1 MNLKRPIVAVLFL
14 LLCLV
19 TGWLLAEIAAPKPVI
34 GLLRLDGGRIIDTNE
49 AERLVSALAAAEK
62 NDQVAAI
69 VLEIDT
75 PGGSAISSELIQ
87 EAILRVRQI
96 KPVVASVTGMATS
109 GGYLVAV
116 ATDMIYASPSAAIG
130 SVGAI
135 TMQPGDPTLPPGA
148 LFTGPYKPD
157 GGSRFDQIRQLDIVK
172 QSFAGGVIA
181 LRSRAPNPINI
192 DMQTLTEARVYLG
205 REALTLGLIDFEGSR
220 LDAVQ
225 AAADLAGV
233 RHFDL
238 VELDSYLLL
247 PDPTPTPENS
257 VPFFSALDQQQ
268 AETILFSGQPL
279 RPRTAAQ
286 PPGSPQLCAGPVHQP
301 VTPIPYPLNIALE

>member
-1 MNLKRPIVAVLFL
+1 MNLNRPTVAVLFL

-19 TGWLLAEIAAPKPVI
+19 TGWLLAEVAAPKPVI
-34 GLLRLDGGRIIDTNE
+34 GLLRLDGGMIIDENE
-49 AERLVSALAAAEK
+49 AERLVSALAAAET
-62 NDQVAAI
+62 NDQVAGI

-87 EAILRVRQI
+87 EAILRVRQS

-116 ATDMIYASPSAAIG
+116 ATDRIYASPSAAIG

-135 TMQPGDPTLPPGA
+135 TMRPGDPTLPEGA

-181 LRSRAPNPINI
+181 LRSRAPNPITI

-205 REALTLGLIDFEGSR
+205 REALTLGLIDHEGSR

-225 AAADLAGV
+225 AAAELAGV
-233 RHFDL
+233 GHFDL

-247 PDPTPTPENS
+247 PAPTPTPES
-257 VPFFSALDQQQ
+257 GLPLFSALDQQQ
-268 AETILFSGQPL
+268 AETILFLDSRFVPDLRLSPL
-279 RPRTAAQ
+279 DRPSFV
-286 PPGSPQLCAGPVHQP
+286 PGLSTSP
-301 VTPIPYPLNIALE
+301 

>member
-1 MNLKRPIVAVLFL
+1 MNLKRPTVAVLFL
-14 LLCLV
+14 LLCLA
-19 TGWLLAEIAAPKPVI
+19 TGWLLAEVVAPKPVI
-34 GLLRLDGGRIIDTNE
+34 GLLRLDGGRIIDSNE
-49 AERLVSALAAAEK
+49 AERLVSALAAAEM
-62 NDQVAAI
+62 NDQVAGI

-87 EAILRVRQI
+87 EAIMRVRQS

-225 AAADLAGV
+225 AAAELAGV

-247 PDPTPTPENS
+247 PAPTPTPENGL
-257 VPFFSALDQQQ
+257 PLFSALDQQQ
-268 AETILFSGQPL
+268 AETILFLDSRFVPELRLSPL
-279 RPRTAAQ
+279 DRPSFV
-286 PPGSPQLCAGPVHQP
+286 PGLSTSP
-301 VTPIPYPLNIALE
+301 